1 MTHFLTF
8 VSSADSVKTDFLPLF
23 SNLMNDEQD
32 TVRLLAVEACLAFAK
47 LLPKEDAAT
56 LIIPHLQTAARV

>member
-1 MTHFLTF
+1 
-8 VSSADSVKTDFLPLF
+8 
-23 SNLMNDEQD
+23 MNDEQD